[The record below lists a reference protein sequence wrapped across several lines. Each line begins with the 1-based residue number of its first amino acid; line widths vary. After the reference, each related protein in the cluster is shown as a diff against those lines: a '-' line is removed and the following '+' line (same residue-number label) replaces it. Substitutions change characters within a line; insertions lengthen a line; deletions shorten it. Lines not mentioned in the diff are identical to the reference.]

1 VRKPLKTRQSA
12 PLVGRQISGFIWFTS
27 GSVFLI
33 LGGAALQRCND
44 WRVLH
49 QRLQADEGRRR
60 SSAVALPAN
69 KNDV

>member
-1 VRKPLKTRQSA
+1 M
-12 PLVGRQISGFIWFTS
+12 
-27 GSVFLI
+27 FLI

-44 WRVLH
+44 WRVPH

-60 SSAVALPAN
+60 GSAVPLPAN